1 MYTELSIQCG
11 CEFGIV
17 GRPDLTWEA
26 SISVAFVHACK
37 NEEDGQCTCNMEA
50 HSCNHGCSGKAIII
64 TYSDCVFVALVIQH
78 AMRMHRV
85 ICGLSGST
93 IFFHIIS

>member
-1 MYTELSIQCG
+1 MRSELSIQCG

-37 NEEDGQCTCNMEA
+37 NEEDGQCTYNVTWKCIRATM
-50 HSCNHGCSGKAIII
+50 
-64 TYSDCVFVALVIQH
+64 VAVEKQ
-78 AMRMHRV
+78 
-85 ICGLSGST
+85 
-93 IFFHIIS
+93 